1 MKPLPYR
8 EVRRKLL
15 KAGFYE
21 AGQTGSHIKFAK
33 VISAGVITAT
43 VPKHREVASGTL
55 RSVLRQA
62 HLSEAE
68 FDKL

>member
-1 MKPLPYR
+1 VKPISYR
-8 EVRRKLL
+8 ELRRKLL

-21 AGQTGSHIKFAK
+21 VAQAGSHVKFAK
-33 VISAGVITAT
+33 TVSTGLITTT
-43 VPKHREVASGTL
+43 VPKHREIASGTL
-55 RSVLRQA
+55 RSILRQA

>member
-1 MKPLPYR
+1 MKPLLYR

-21 AGQTGSHIKFAK
+21 EAQTGSDVKFAK
-33 VISAGVITAT
+33 TVANGMITTT

-55 RSVLRQA
+55 RSIPRQA
-62 HLSEAE
+62 HLTESE
-68 FDKL
+68 FDNL